1 MFDVDLRPA
10 GEGPPFGRQL
20 PVFNW
25 FYPFDVDADREPQ
38 ALAALASQDWSAV
51 ARRAAYIHVPFCETI
66 CGFCPFTRGRFQGD
80 GILKRYLQALTRE
93 LQLKRP
99 YLGRLAVDSI
109 FIGGGTPS
117 VLLPEQIEQLGEA
130 IHLYLDASAVQEFAV
145 EVEVKS
151 VTREK
156 LLAMKRI
163 GVNRL
168 SVGAQTFAEPHR
180 RAFNLDATVEQVRR
194 VVGWANEIFPY
205 TNIDVIYGIAGQDAN
220 DVLADAEAAVSLA
233 TTTVDFYPLNNVAAQ
248 ARMHDALREEGFARL
263 SAVQR
268 MAQRRL
274 IAEYMLARQYA
285 RINGYSYARKAGSS
299 TGLIQHSPRFL
310 YHDILYGHDD
320 DGVIGYGASAI
331 TQLPGWNVH
340 NAAVRADYTK
350 VLLERD
356 TLPSVAY
363 RVPEGAGKG
372 VVTFPYRG
380 VLRKERVAWDSVS
393 PETGRALEQLVQSG
407 LAEEYPDRYQVTEA
421 GWLYYVN
428 MMYFLMPVAGK
439 KWISDRIATRL
450 AAGHECET
458 TELV

>member
-1 MFDVDLRPA
+1 MFDVALRPA

-25 FYPFDVDADREPQ
+25 FYPFDVERDREPQ
-38 ALAALASQDWSAV
+38 ALAALAAQDWSAV
-51 ARRAAYIHVPFCETI
+51 TRRAAYLHVPFCETI
-66 CGFCPFTRGRFQGD
+66 CSFCPFTRGRFQGD
-80 GILKRYLQALTRE
+80 AILARYLRALTRE
-93 LQLKRP
+93 MQLKRP

-117 VLLPEQIEQLGEA
+117 VLLPQQIEELGEA
-130 IHLYLDASAVQEFAV
+130 IHLYLDTRAVQEFAV

-156 LLAMKRI
+156 LLAMRRI

-168 SVGAQTFAEPHR
+168 SVGAQTFSEAHR
-180 RAFNLDATVEQVRR
+180 RAFHLDATVEQVRR

-205 TNIDVIYGIAGQDAN
+205 TNVDMIYGIAGQDAS
-220 DVLADAEAAVSLA
+220 DVIADAETVVSLA

-274 IAEYMLARQYA
+274 IADFMLGQQYA
-285 RINGYSYARKAGSS
+285 RINGYSYARKGRPSS
-299 TGLIQHSPRFL
+299 GIIQHSPRFL
-310 YHDILYGHDD
+310 YHDILYGHHD

-331 TQLPGWNVH
+331 TQLPGLNLY
-340 NAAVRADYTK
+340 NDAARADYAK

-363 RVPEGAGKG
+363 RVSDGGGKG

-380 VLRKERVAWDSVS
+380 VLLKERVPWESV
-393 PETGRALEQLVQSG
+393 PRETRRALEQLVQSG
-407 LAEEYPDRYQVTEA
+407 LAEEHADRYQVTEL

-428 MMYFLMPVAGK
+428 MMYFLMPVPGK
-439 KWISDRIATRL
+439 QWISERIALRL
-450 AAGHECET
+450 AEGHECEN
-458 TELV
+458 TELL